1 MPKITVEK
9 LFMSYGAS
17 LRAKVQM
24 QEFAGWGTSMTDT
37 FRKEIAD
44 HQALEAEY
52 LIQLRAERQGE
63 TEAFKKKLEGK

>member
-1 MPKITVEK
+1 MTKITVEK
-9 LFMSYGAS
+9 LFMSYGAC

-24 QEFAGWGTSMTDT
+24 QEFAGWGANMTDT

-52 LIQLRAERQGE
+52 LVQLAAERKAGD
-63 TEAFKKKLEGK
+63 EALKKRLDGR